1 MDLLRYNLGEGVEA
15 FTTRRDSVL
24 PYPVIQRYSGMNARR
39 NLHGPVIQPHQTHS
53 ANVAVIDRPDY
64 SREELE
70 GVDALVTNLKNVAIG
85 VRTAD
90 CIPVLLYDPVSRCVG
105 AAHSGWRGTINK
117 IAAQTVLAMIKNYGA
132 KPSDMRAVIGPGI
145 CIDNFQARMW
155 RSFSR
160 RPVSLWIKSGRSA
173 VRVLRAVSR
182 AAIISTFSKSA
193 ALRFWNAEWQSP
205 TSRSAASVPTMTP
218 ISSPPVV
225 KDPTAAAISMQ

>member
-24 PYPVIQRYSGMNARR
+24 PY
-39 NLHGPVIQPHQTHS
+39 PVIQPHQTHS

-145 CIDNFQARMW
+145 CIDNFQVGEDVAQLFKASGFPVDKIWSFRGPRTEGSLEGGHHIDLFEVCRITLLECGVPESNIQVCGICTYNDTDFFSAR
-155 RSFSR
+155 REGADC
-160 RPVSLWIKSGRSA
+160 GRNIN
-173 VRVLRAVSR
+173 
-182 AAIISTFSKSA
+182 AIT
-193 ALRFWNAEWQSP
+193 LL
-205 TSRSAASVPTMTP
+205 
-218 ISSPPVV
+218 
-225 KDPTAAAISMQ
+225 